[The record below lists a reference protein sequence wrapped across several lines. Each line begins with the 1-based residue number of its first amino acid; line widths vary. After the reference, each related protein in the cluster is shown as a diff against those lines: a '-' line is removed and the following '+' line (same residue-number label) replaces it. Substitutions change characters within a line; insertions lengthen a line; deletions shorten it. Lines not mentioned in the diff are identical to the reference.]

1 LASTKEYTKINGQKK
16 IDTFKKIDQNQ
27 FSATKIRREK
37 RSGDKSEPFFPM
49 TESEHWRIQ
58 ERQIEKKIYVT
69 QETKP

>member
-49 TESEHWRIQ
+49 TESEH
-58 ERQIEKKIYVT
+58 
-69 QETKP
+69 